1 MTQPIYLLA
10 GSPASGKSWVCNQL
24 KDKFIYIAHDLYL
37 NEFTKYLHAIKENAR
52 YGKKPVLT
60 EAPFSVSKTQEPLE
74 VAKLKV
80 VNVYIVEDP
89 KVLSERY
96 EKDRKEQIP
105 KGHLTRQNTYL
116 ERAKLQRAFVGNS
129 NQVLQYLRNVK

>member
-1 MTQPIYLLA
+1 MTQPVYLLA
-10 GSPASGKSWVCNQL
+10 GSPASGKSWVCEQL
-24 KDKFIYIAHDLYL
+24 KQKFVYIPHDHYL
-37 NEFTKYLHAIKENAR
+37 DDFTKYLQTIKESAR
-52 YGKKPVLT
+52 HGIKPVLT

-89 KVLSERY
+89 KILSERY

-129 NQVLQYLRNVK
+129 NQVLEYLRNAK